1 MSVRPSVS
9 PSGRPS
15 GRPSVCVS
23 VCVPLPLFEIVFQNF
38 KKIQKS
44 KTLIILIIW
53 LFEIGKAYWNR
64 IHWEKLDQN
73 DFLIFKSSHNRKYN
87 NNHLCIYCLS
97 VEHWPTLRL
106 DACPP
111 AQLIK
116 ESKESKTL
124 IFFDF
129 LINLEVTYTSY
140 LKEGQCK
147 TDRDDI
153 VLGHMATIPFP
164 VLCKCR
170 VLQRAKT
177 KGLKRAKT
185 TK

>member
-1 MSVRPSVS
+1 MKLCVRPS
-9 PSGRPS
+9 G
-15 GRPSVCVS
+15 CVL
-23 VCVPLPLFEIVFQNF
+23 LPLFEIAFQNIKKF
-38 KKIQKS
+38 KKS

-64 IHWEKLDQN
+64 IHWGKLNQN
-73 DFLIFKSSHNRKYN
+73 DFLIFKSSHNSKYN

-124 IFFDF
+124 IFLIF
-129 LINLEVTYTSY
+129 LIFWLIKNLPIHPTS
-140 LKEGQCK
+140 
-147 TDRDDI
+147 
-153 VLGHMATIPFP
+153 
-164 VLCKCR
+164 
-170 VLQRAKT
+170 T
-177 KGLKRAKT
+177 KVSVKL
-185 TK
+185 TKMIWC